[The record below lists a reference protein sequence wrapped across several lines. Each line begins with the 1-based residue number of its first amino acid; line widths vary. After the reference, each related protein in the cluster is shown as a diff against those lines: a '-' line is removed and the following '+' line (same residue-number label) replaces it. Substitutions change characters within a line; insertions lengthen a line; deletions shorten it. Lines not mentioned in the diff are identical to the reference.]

1 EAYQKKQKTF
11 TTMEAR
17 FTTKL
22 QNIPEDLQE
31 RKVRK
36 DKIKQQ
42 KETLD
47 ERMATWETTQKKLD
61 AAKEKKQTVA
71 TRFANKEKKLKEVEK
86 KEAETKEVYQKKLS
100 EAGFTEEV
108 TYEEAKLTDQ
118 GREHLSQTI
127 EAFKQ
132 KLYTLTE
139 QVAELEKS
147 LAGKSTMDVST
158 IENKLS

>member
-1 EAYQKKQKTF
+1 KMEETYQKNQTKF

-31 RKVRK
+31 IKVLK

-47 ERMATWETTQKKLD
+47 ERMAAWETTQKKLD

-71 TRFANKEKKLKEVEK
+71 TSLSNRSEEHTSELQSRFDLVCR
-86 KEAETKEVYQKKLS
+86 L
-100 EAGFTEEV
+100 
-108 TYEEAKLTDQ
+108 L
-118 GREHLSQTI
+118 
-127 EAFKQ
+127 
-132 KLYTLTE
+132 
-139 QVAELEKS
+139 LE
-147 LAGKSTMDVST
+147 
-158 IENKLS
+158 